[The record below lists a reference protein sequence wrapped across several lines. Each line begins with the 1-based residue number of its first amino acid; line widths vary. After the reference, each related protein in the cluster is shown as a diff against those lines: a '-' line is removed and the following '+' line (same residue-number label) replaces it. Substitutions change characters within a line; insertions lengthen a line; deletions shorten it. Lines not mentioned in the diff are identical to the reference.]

1 LLIQVKIKR
10 ILIEIKRENNMSCF
24 ETSKFLKNP
33 QVFSKEVLIKA
44 AQRLNWEYKVSQ
56 NEVAITKIPNQNV
69 RGEYAMKIQGSKVI
83 YNSYYL
89 KNGEQLVDE
98 LKEVFYKLN
107 VEYARSSILLEFKN
121 VGFSLKK
128 DYDFEPNKTEVDRF
142 YMVGYSK
149 NSKEKDK
156 RTEIKFTILNDGTVV
171 SDTNYL
177 PDDMHK
183 LADEAMRKL
192 EEKLGNERN
201 ENDIVQKKVPLKY
214 QKKVEVL
221 SNKIIAKN

>member
-1 LLIQVKIKR
+1 
-10 ILIEIKRENNMSCF
+10 MSCF

-44 AQRLNWEYKVSQ
+44 AQRLNWEYKVTN
-56 NEVAITKIPNQNV
+56 NEVAITKIPNQEV
-69 RGEYAMKIQGSKVI
+69 HGEFAMKVKGSQVI

-89 KNGEQLVDE
+89 NNGDQLVDE

-107 VEYARSSILLEFKN
+107 VEYARSSIMTEFKN

-128 DYDFEPNKTEVDRF
+128 DYDFAPNQIEADRF
-142 YMVGYSK
+142 FMVGYSK
-149 NSKEKDK
+149 NNKENEK

-177 PDDMHK
+177 PEDMHK
-183 LADEAMRKL
+183 LADKAIHNL
-192 EEKLGNERN
+192 ETKLGNERRDK
-201 ENDIVQKKVPLKY
+201 DILKKQIPNKY
-214 QKKVEVL
+214 QKRVEITA
-221 SNKIIAKN
+221 NKIIAKN

>member
-1 LLIQVKIKR
+1 
-10 ILIEIKRENNMSCF
+10 MSCF

-33 QVFSKEVLIKA
+33 QIFSKDILIKA
-44 AQRLNWEYKVSQ
+44 AQRLNWEYKVTN

-69 RGEYAMKIQGSKVI
+69 RGEYAMKITGSKVI

-89 KNGEQLVDE
+89 KNGKQLVDD
-98 LKEVFYKLN
+98 LQEVFYKLN
-107 VEYARSSILLEFKN
+107 VEYAKNSILTEFKN
-121 VGFSLKK
+121 VGFTLKK
-128 DYDFEPNKTEVDRF
+128 DYDFEANQTEVDRF

-149 NSKEKDK
+149 NPNEKEK
-156 RTEIKFTILNDGTVV
+156 RTEIQFTILNDGTVV

-177 PDDMHK
+177 PSDMHK

-192 EEKLGNERN
+192 EEKLGNKRN
-201 ENDIVQKKVPLKY
+201 ESDIVKKQVPIRY
-214 QKKVEVL
+214 QNNVEII

>member
-1 LLIQVKIKR
+1 
-10 ILIEIKRENNMSCF
+10 MSCF

-33 QVFSKEVLIKA
+33 QVFSKEVLVKA
-44 AQRLNWEYKVSQ
+44 AKRLNWEYKVTQ
-56 NEVAITKIPNQNV
+56 DEVAITKIPNQNIH
-69 RGEYAMKIQGSKVI
+69 GEYAMKIKGSQVI

-107 VEYARSSILLEFKN
+107 VEYARSSILSEFKN

-128 DYDFEPNKTEVDRF
+128 DYDFEPNQTEVDRF
-142 YMVGYSK
+142 FMVGYSK

-177 PDDMHK
+177 PVDMHK

-221 SNKIIAKN
+221 SNKVIAKN

>member
-1 LLIQVKIKR
+1 LHIQAKKKR
-10 ILIEIKRENNMSCF
+10 ILIELKKENNMSCF

-33 QVFSKEVLIKA
+33 QVFSKEILIKA
-44 AQRLNWEYKVSQ
+44 AQRLNWEYKVTQ

-107 VEYARSSILLEFKN
+107 VEYARSSILSEFKN

-128 DYDFEPNKTEVDRF
+128 DYDFEPNQTEVDRF

-149 NSKEKDK
+149 NSKEKEK

-183 LADEAMRKL
+183 LANEAMQKL
-192 EEKLGNERN
+192 EEKLGNKRYDK
-201 ENDIVQKKVPLKY
+201 DIIQKQVPLKY

>member
-1 LLIQVKIKR
+1 
-10 ILIEIKRENNMSCF
+10 MSCF

-33 QVFSKEVLIKA
+33 QVFSKEVLVKA

-56 NEVAITKIPNQNV
+56 NEVAITKIPNQEV
-69 RGEYAMKIQGSKVI
+69 HGEFAMKVKGSQVI

-98 LKEVFYKLN
+98 LKDVFYKLN
-107 VEYARSSILLEFKN
+107 VEYARDSILYEFKN

-128 DYDFEPNKTEVDRF
+128 DYDFEPNQIEVERF
-142 YMVGYSK
+142 FMVGYSK
-149 NSKEKDK
+149 NSKENEK
-156 RTEIKFTILNDGTVV
+156 RTEIKFTILNDGTIV

-192 EEKLGNERN
+192 EEKLGYKRNER
-201 ENDIVQKKVPLKY
+201 DIVKKSIPVKY
-214 QKKVEVL
+214 QNKINVT
-221 SNKIIAKN
+221 SANKIIAKN

>member
-1 LLIQVKIKR
+1 
-10 ILIEIKRENNMSCF
+10 MSCF

-44 AQRLNWEYKVSQ
+44 AERLNWEYKVTNS
-56 NEVAITKIPNQNV
+56 EVAITKIPNQNV
-69 RGEYAMKIQGSKVI
+69 RGEYALKVKSNQVI

-89 KNGEQLVDE
+89 KNGKQLVDE
-98 LKEVFYKLN
+98 LQEVFYKLN
-107 VEYARSSILLEFKN
+107 VEYARNSILTEFKN

-128 DYDFEPNKTEVDRF
+128 DYDFEPNQTEVDRF

-149 NSKEKDK
+149 NSKEKEK

-183 LADEAMRKL
+183 LADEAMIKL
-192 EEKLGNERN
+192 EEKLGNKRKET
-201 ENDIVQKKVPLKY
+201 DINKKQVPLKY
-214 QKKVEVL
+214 QNKVEL
-221 SNKIIAKN
+221 TSNNKIIAKN

>member
-1 LLIQVKIKR
+1 
-10 ILIEIKRENNMSCF
+10 MSCF

-33 QVFSKEVLIKA
+33 QVFSKEVLVKA

-56 NEVAITKIPNQNV
+56 NEVAITRIPNQEV
-69 RGEYAMKIQGSKVI
+69 HGEFAMKVKGSQVI

-98 LKEVFYKLN
+98 LKDVFYKLN
-107 VEYARSSILLEFKN
+107 VEYARDSILSEFKN
-121 VGFSLKK
+121 FGFSLKK
-128 DYDFEPNKTEVDRF
+128 DYDFEPNQIEVDRF
-142 YMVGYSK
+142 FMVGYSK
-149 NSKEKDK
+149 NIKENEK
-156 RTEIKFTILNDGTVV
+156 RTEIEFTILNDGTVV

-192 EEKLGNERN
+192 EEKLGNKRN
-201 ENDIVQKKVPLKY
+201 ERDIVKKSIPVKY
-214 QKKVEVL
+214 QNKVNVT
-221 SNKIIAKN
+221 SANKIIAKN

>member
-1 LLIQVKIKR
+1 
-10 ILIEIKRENNMSCF
+10 MSCF

-44 AQRLNWEYKVSQ
+44 AQRLNWEYKVTQ

-69 RGEYAMKIQGSKVI
+69 HGEYAMKVKGSQVI

-89 KNGEQLVDE
+89 KNGMELVDE

-107 VEYARSSILLEFKN
+107 VEYARSSILSEFKN

-128 DYDFEPNKTEVDRF
+128 DYDFEPNQTEVDRF

-183 LADEAMRKL
+183 LANEAMSKL
-192 EEKLGNERN
+192 EEKLGNKRK
-201 ENDIVQKKVPLKY
+201 ENDIIQKKVPLKY
-214 QKKVEVL
+214 QKKVEVT
-221 SNKIIAKN
+221 SNNKIIAKN

>member
-1 LLIQVKIKR
+1 
-10 ILIEIKRENNMSCF
+10 MSCF

-33 QVFSKEVLIKA
+33 QVFSKEVLVKA

-56 NEVAITKIPNQNV
+56 NEVAITRIPNQEV
-69 RGEYAMKIQGSKVI
+69 HGEFAMKVKGSQVV

-98 LKEVFYKLN
+98 LKDVFYKLN
-107 VEYARSSILLEFKN
+107 VEYARDSILSEFKN

-128 DYDFEPNKTEVDRF
+128 DYDFEPNQIEVDRF
-142 YMVGYSK
+142 FMVGYSK
-149 NSKEKDK
+149 NSKEKEK
-156 RTEIKFTILNDGTVV
+156 RTEIKFTILNDGTVI

-177 PDDMHK
+177 PEDMHK

-192 EEKLGNERN
+192 EEKLGNKRN
-201 ENDIVQKKVPLKY
+201 ERDIIKKSVPVKY
-214 QKKVEVL
+214 QNKINVT
-221 SNKIIAKN
+221 SDNKIIAKN

>member
-1 LLIQVKIKR
+1 
-10 ILIEIKRENNMSCF
+10 MSCF

-33 QVFSKEVLIKA
+33 QVFSKDVLVKA
-44 AQRLNWEYKVSQ
+44 AQRLNWEYKVTKD
-56 NEVAITKIPNQNV
+56 EVAITKIPNHDV
-69 RGEYAMKIQGSKVI
+69 HGEYAMKVKGSQVI

-89 KNGEQLVDE
+89 KTGEQLVDE

-107 VEYARSSILLEFKN
+107 VEYARDSILSEFKN

-128 DYDFEPNKTEVDRF
+128 DYDFEPNQIEVDRF
-142 YMVGYSK
+142 FMVGYSK
-149 NSKEKDK
+149 NSKENEK

-192 EEKLGNERN
+192 EEKLGNKRN
-201 ENDIVQKKVPLKY
+201 ERDIVKKSIPVKY
-214 QKKVEVL
+214 QLKVNVT
-221 SNKIIAKN
+221 SANKIIAKN

>member
-1 LLIQVKIKR
+1 
-10 ILIEIKRENNMSCF
+10 MSCF

-33 QVFSKEVLIKA
+33 KVFSKDVLVKA
-44 AQRLNWEYKVSQ
+44 AQRLNWEYKVSHD
-56 NEVAITKIPNQNV
+56 EVAITKIPNQNV
-69 RGEYAMKIQGSKVI
+69 HGEFAMKVKGSQVI

-98 LKEVFYKLN
+98 LKEVFYRLN
-107 VEYARSSILLEFKN
+107 VEYARSSILSEFKN

-128 DYDFEPNKTEVDRF
+128 DYDFEPNQTEVDRF

-149 NSKEKDK
+149 NSKENEK

-171 SDTNYL
+171 TDTNYL

-183 LADEAMRKL
+183 LADKAMRNL
-192 EEKLGNERN
+192 EEKLGNKRN
-201 ENDIVQKKVPLKY
+201 DNDIIKKQVPVKY
-214 QKKVEVL
+214 QNKVEIT
-221 SNKIIAKN
+221 SDNKITAKN

>member
-1 LLIQVKIKR
+1 
-10 ILIEIKRENNMSCF
+10 MSCF

-44 AQRLNWEYKVSQ
+44 AQRLNWEYKVTQ

-107 VEYARSSILLEFKN
+107 VEYARSSILSEFKN

-128 DYDFEPNKTEVDRF
+128 DYDFEPNQTEVDRF

-149 NSKEKDK
+149 NSKEKEK

-177 PDDMHK
+177 PDDIHK

-192 EEKLGNERN
+192 EDKLGNKRDDK
-201 ENDIVQKKVPLKY
+201 DIVQKQVPIKY

>member
-1 LLIQVKIKR
+1 
-10 ILIEIKRENNMSCF
+10 MSCF